1 MTYREQLQK
10 IAEDYRAA
18 GMPWPA
24 RSNEIAAWAIDNNLW
39 QAHRSTLISRCAEEI
54 SDALREEYYT
64 DPQGRRVRTK
74 HVARIEVDGKQ
85 LPLWD
90 DIRSGNRDHFLI
102 SVQNRRQQ
110 IVGDCLQ
117 LKTDVDSFNENNN
130 PGAAIQL
137 ILDFSDDVVE
147 RMALQALE
155 SVHVH

>member
-1 MTYREQLQK
+1 MTYKEQLQRVAK
-10 IAEDYRAA
+10 DYRSA

-24 RSNEIAAWAIDNNLW
+24 ASTEIAAWAIDNNLW

-74 HVARIEVDGKQ
+74 HVARIEINGKQ
-85 LPLWD
+85 IPLWD

-117 LKTDVDSFNENNN
+117 LKIDVDSFNENNN
-130 PGAAIQL
+130 PGGPIQL
-137 ILDFSDDVVE
+137 ILDFSDDVDE
-147 RMALQALE
+147 RIALE
-155 SVHVH
+155 MLESIGS